1 MEALAVQEAQEA
13 QILVAAVVQCLFPLG
28 LQLLVA
34 LELQFC
40 AIWERNAGRAAL

>member
-1 MEALAVQEAQEA
+1 METLAVQEAQEA
-13 QILVAAVVQCLFPLG
+13 QILVEVGGQWLFPLG